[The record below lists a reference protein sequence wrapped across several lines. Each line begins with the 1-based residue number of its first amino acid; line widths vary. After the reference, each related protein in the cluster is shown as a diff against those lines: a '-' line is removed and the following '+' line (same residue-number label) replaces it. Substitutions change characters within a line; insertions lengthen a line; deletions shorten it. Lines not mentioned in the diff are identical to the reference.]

1 MKNNRY
7 DDYDLEAFYADVY
20 ENYFDGGIGIRFK
33 DETYDNF
40 TGSTKRT
47 TGQAKQNG
55 IIKTEKR

>member
-20 ENYFDGGIGIRFK
+20 ENYFDGGISIRFK

-40 TGSTKRT
+40 TGKSDDYYYDWS
-47 TGQAKQNG
+47 
-55 IIKTEKR
+55 